1 MMHLHPTHSQRGT
14 ALIISLLLLLVV
26 SLIGVS
32 AVQSNI
38 TQERMTANMADQTRA
53 FQAAEAALLDG
64 NAWIAEE
71 PDEPVADSAGSQ
83 NVSTL
88 GQFRPVGFNWAEKG
102 TEYGAKTSAA
112 PLPDLASQPRWFIEQ
127 EGAVWDDLSTARRE
141 GRGRYYYRIS
151 ARATG
156 ANPGSQSVLQATTSR
171 RYR

>member
-1 MMHLHPTHSQRGT
+1 MMHLHSVHSQRGA
-14 ALIISLLLLLVV
+14 ALIISLLLLLIV

-38 TQERMTANMADQTRA
+38 TQERMISNMADQTRA
-53 FQAAEAALLDG
+53 FQAAEAALIDG
-64 NAWIAEE
+64 NDWIATR
-71 PDEPVADSAGSQ
+71 PIEPVADSTGSE

-88 GQFRPVGFNWAEKG
+88 GQFQPVGFNWTGKG
-102 TEYGAKTSAA
+102 TEYGARTGAA
-112 PLPDLASQPRWFIEQ
+112 ALPDLASQPRWFIEQ
-127 EGAVWDDLSTARRE
+127 EGAVWDDLSTARRQ

-156 ANPGSQSVLQATTSR
+156 TNSATQSVLQATTVR